1 MSELRAD
8 TITGSDGSSPVT
20 LTKQSA
26 AKAWNN
32 TNSTGTTINNSFGI
46 SSLSDLATGRQGHNV
61 TNSFNDANT
70 VPTFSIDNNEYQQWT
85 SSLTTSS
92 WRTSNYDGS
101 GYVDAGIRTVCH
113 GDLA

>member
-8 TITGSDGSSPVT
+8 TITASNGTSPVT

-32 TNSTGTTINNSFGI
+32 TSADGTTIQNSFGI
-46 SSLSDLATGRQGHNV
+46 SSLTDTATGRQTHNV
-61 TNSFNDANT
+61 VNSFNDANI
-70 VPTFSIDNNEYQQWT
+70 VPNFSVSNNVDQQWT

-92 WRTSNYDGS
+92 WRTNNYTGS
-101 GYVDAGIRTVCH
+101 AYEDVQMRTVCH